1 MNCNLGGGKQD
12 FILKFNHLKH
22 GANGDDDNG
31 EITFWNIN
39 IDKRCGRES
48 DPILSLKSM
57 ICAKYI
63 LYY

>member
-48 DPILSLKSM
+48 DPILS
-57 ICAKYI
+57 
-63 LYY
+63 